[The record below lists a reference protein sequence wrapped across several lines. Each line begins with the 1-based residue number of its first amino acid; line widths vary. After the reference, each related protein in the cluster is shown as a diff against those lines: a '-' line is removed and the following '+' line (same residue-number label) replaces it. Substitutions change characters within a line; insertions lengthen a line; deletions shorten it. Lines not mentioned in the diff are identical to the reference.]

1 MIILHGDSLKI
12 SVTASK
18 SFPNGFEITTFAD
31 EGAGAESVCPLDIG
45 AAAYVAVYV
54 PSDSAAATNMRV
66 LSHRD
71 DDITFNVTFKSGV
84 RLELKNG
91 FINGSSQMPGG
102 DMEFFFTFRDKSAAE
117 KSVARKAKGK
127 IKTAK
132 EAFTPAG
139 VTLH

>member
-12 SVTASK
+12 DVVASK
-18 SFPNGFEITTFAD
+18 SFPNGFAITTFAD
-31 EGAGAESVCPLDIG
+31 EGAESVCPLDIG
-45 AAAYVAVYV
+45 ASEYVAVYV

-71 DDITFNVTFKSGV
+71 DDITFNVTFKSG
-84 RLELKNG
+84 LKLGLKNG
-91 FINGSSQMPGG
+91 LISGSSQMPGG
-102 DMEFFFTFRDKSAAE
+102 DMEFFFTFRDKSATE

-132 EAFTPAG
+132 EAFTPVG